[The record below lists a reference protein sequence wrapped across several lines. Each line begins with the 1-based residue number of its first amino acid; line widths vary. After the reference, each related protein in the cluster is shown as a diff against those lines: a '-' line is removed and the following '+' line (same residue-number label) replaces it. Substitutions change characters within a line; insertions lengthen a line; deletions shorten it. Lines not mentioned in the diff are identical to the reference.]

1 MTMTAPHSA
10 ITQSGTSRTR
20 TALANDSWEALLTAH
35 ATLMRHFA
43 LQPAWDEISMR
54 EYDVLY
60 SLAKGDTP
68 KRLGELGRIVLLS
81 QPALSRLVDRL
92 IVRGLVSRV
101 PDPADAR
108 ATLISLTQAG
118 RQLQRKVGQA
128 HGVAVARSMTKA
140 LSRDELEL
148 LESLTTKLAQEAL

>member
-1 MTMTAPHSA
+1 MTMTAPKPA
-10 ITQSGTSRTR
+10 PTATDRTRTR

-35 ATLMRHFA
+35 ATLMRRFA
-43 LQPAWDEISMR
+43 MQPVWEEISMR

-60 SLAKGDTP
+60 SLAKGDHS

-92 IVRGLVSRV
+92 IARGLVSRV

-108 ATLISLTQAG
+108 ATLISLTTAG
-118 RQLQRKVGQA
+118 RELQQTVGRA
-128 HGVAVARSMTKA
+128 HGVAVARSMAKA
-140 LSRDELEL
+140 LSNHELEL
-148 LESLTTKLAQEAL
+148 LEDLTTRLAEEAL

>member
-1 MTMTAPHSA
+1 MTMTVPNPAATGSNTP
-10 ITQSGTSRTR
+10 RTR

-35 ATLMRHFA
+35 ATLMRRFA
-43 LQPAWDEISMR
+43 AQPVWGEISMR

-108 ATLISLTQAG
+108 ATLISLTPAG
-118 RQLQRKVGQA
+118 RTLQHKVGQA

-140 LSRDELEL
+140 LSREELEL
-148 LESLTTKLAQEAL
+148 LETLTTKLAQEAS

>member
-1 MTMTAPHSA
+1 MTALSPANAS
-10 ITQSGTSRTR
+10 TETTRTR

-43 LQPAWDEISMR
+43 LQPAWDEVSMR

-60 SLAKGDTP
+60 SLAKGDNP

-92 IVRGLVSRV
+92 IARGLVSRV

-108 ATLISLTQAG
+108 ATLISLTPAG
-118 RQLQRKVGQA
+118 QELQHKVGRA

-140 LSRDELEL
+140 LSNHELEL
-148 LESLTTKLAQEAL
+148 LEELTTRLAQEAS

>member
-1 MTMTAPHSA
+1 MTMTVPNPAATGSNTP
-10 ITQSGTSRTR
+10 RTR

-35 ATLMRHFA
+35 ATLMRRFA
-43 LQPAWDEISMR
+43 AQPVWGEISMR

-108 ATLISLTQAG
+108 ATLISLTPQG
-118 RQLQRKVGQA
+118 RELQRKVGQR

-140 LSRDELEL
+140 LDREELEL
-148 LESLTTKLAQEAL
+148 LEKLTTKLAQEAS